1 MPGDSQF
8 WAGLMKV
15 KGEFLS
21 LGKFDLV
28 DGSQVRFWE
37 DLWISSHPLKSI
49 FPAIYNIVRKKCF
62 CKNDAIHNTVKC
74 SLKQI
79 SGRD

>member
-1 MPGDSQF
+1 MSRDSQF

-21 LGKFDLV
+21 MGRFDLG

-37 DLWISSHPLKSI
+37 DSWITPRPLKTL
-49 FPAIYNIVRKKCF
+49 FTALYNIVRRKS
-62 CKNDAIHNTVKC
+62 ASVRSMLSTTP
-74 SLKQI
+74 LKEV
-79 SGRD
+79 SNGC